1 MHDTIALDYGADSP
15 LVLEPEPGGLV
26 MDLAGPEGV
35 AGDEAR
41 RLVAAAVAAP
51 PHGPPLEAHVVP
63 GDRVVVA
70 LAGAVP
76 QAGAVVAALLERL
89 VVAGVAPE
97 NVQVLQGAS
106 LDSMAETA
114 AAEPAGGGSPAAA
127 MPAGGGSPAAA
138 VPAGGGSPA
147 AAVPFDPT
155 NEAETAYLAADDE
168 GRPLYMARAL
178 VDADVVVAVGGWG
191 WDAAVGGRSPEGELW
206 PTFSRLECRRRF
218 DVALARRGRQAL
230 PDWRSG
236 AQEATWQL
244 GICASLRLV
253 AGRRDTLHAAC
264 FGLPDEAARRA
275 RAAADAWRPT
285 IDEPV
290 SLAVATLSR
299 PCGGFNAVTRA
310 VAAAARVTHPGGT
323 ICIASRVAAGPGVV
337 FLRWRQGAPLRRLV
351 HEAVAS
357 GDPTLVAD
365 AIETRLFARALGERR
380 LVLLSEIG
388 ETETEELGF
397 GCASGPEALERLFQ
411 HAESV
416 AVLHEADRMLPRLG

>member
-1 MHDTIALDYGADSP
+1 MHDAIALEYGADSP

-26 MDLAGPEGV
+26 MDRAGPEGV
-35 AGDEAR
+35 ADDEAHQ
-41 RLVAAAVAAP
+41 LVSAAVAAP

-70 LAGAVP
+70 LAGDVP
-76 QAGAVVAALLERL
+76 QADAVVAALRERL
-89 VVAGVAPE
+89 VASGVAPE
-97 NVQVLQGAS
+97 DVQVLHGADLES
-106 LDSMAETA
+106 PVPA
-114 AAEPAGGGSPAAA
+114 ARAGGGSPSATE
-127 MPAGGGSPAAA
+127 PAGGAAA
-138 VPAGGGSPA
+138 RGS
-147 AAVPFDPT
+147 VVSFDPADET
-155 NEAETAYLAADDE
+155 ATAYLAADAE

-236 AQEATWQL
+236 AQEASWQL

-253 AGRRDTLHAAC
+253 AGRRGTLHAAC
-264 FGLPDEAARRA
+264 FGLPDEAARQA
-275 RAAADAWRPT
+275 REAADAWRPS

-290 SLAVATLSR
+290 ALTVATLSQPAGSFR
-299 PCGGFNAVTRA
+299 GVTRA
-310 VAAAARVTHPGGT
+310 VAAAARVTHPAGT
-323 ICIASRVAAGPGVV
+323 ICIASRVATGPGVV

-351 HEAVAS
+351 HEAATS

-380 LVLLSEIG
+380 LVLLSEIA
-388 ETETEELGF
+388 ETEIEELGF
-397 GCASGPEALERLFQ
+397 GCAAGPESLERLFQ

>member
-1 MHDTIALDYGADSP
+1 MHDAIALEYGADSP

-35 AGDEAR
+35 ADDEAR
-41 RLVAAAVAAP
+41 RLVSAAVAAP
-51 PHGPPLEAHVVP
+51 PHGPPLAAHVVP
-63 GDRVVVA
+63 GDHVVVA

-76 QAGAVVAALLERL
+76 QADVVVAVLRERL
-89 VVAGVAPE
+89 VASGVAPE
-97 NVQVLQGAS
+97 DVQVLRGAGLES
-106 LDSMAETA
+106 TA
-114 AAEPAGGGSPAAA
+114 AVALAGGGSPSATES
-127 MPAGGGSPAAA
+127 AGGGANAI
-138 VPAGGGSPA
+138 GS
-147 AAVPFDPT
+147 VVSFDPT
-155 NEAETAYLAADDE
+155 DDTATAYLAADDE
-168 GRPLYMARAL
+168 GQPLYMARAL

-236 AQEATWQL
+236 AWEATWQL

-264 FGLPDEAARRA
+264 FGLPDEAARQA
-275 RAAADAWRPT
+275 RQAADAWRPS

-290 SLAVATLSR
+290 ALTVATLSR
-299 PCGGFNAVTRA
+299 PAGSFRAVTRA
-310 VAAAARVTHPGGT
+310 VAAAARVTHPAGT
-323 ICIASRVAAGPGVV
+323 ICIASRVATGPGVV

-351 HEAVAS
+351 HEAVTS

-380 LVLLSEIG
+380 LVLLSEIP
-388 ETETEELGF
+388 ETEIEELGF
-397 GCASGPEALERLFQ
+397 GCASGPEAIERLFQ

>member
-1 MHDTIALDYGADSP
+1 MHDAIALEYGAEAP
-15 LVLEPEPGGLV
+15 LVLEPEPGGRV
-26 MDLAGPEGV
+26 VDRTGPEGV
-35 AGDEAR
+35 VGDEAR
-41 RLVAAAVAAP
+41 RLVMAAVAAP

-76 QAGAVVAALLERL
+76 QADAVVAAIHERL
-89 VVAGVAPE
+89 VAAGVAPDD
-97 NVQVLQGAS
+97 VRVLQSAG
-106 LDSMAETA
+106 LDSTA
-114 AAEPAGGGSPAAA
+114 VAPALASAI
-127 MPAGGGSPAAA
+127 
-138 VPAGGGSPA
+138 
-147 AAVPFDPT
+147 PFDPSR
-155 NEAETAYLAADDE
+155 EADTAYLAADDE

-191 WDAAVGGRSPEGELW
+191 WDAAIGGRSPEGELW
-206 PTFSRLECRRRF
+206 PTFSRLDCRRRF
-218 DVALARRGRQAL
+218 DLALARRGRQAL

-264 FGLPDEAARRA
+264 FGLPDEAARQA
-275 RAAADAWRPT
+275 RAAAAAWCP
-285 IDEPV
+285 DVEEPV
-290 SLAVATLSR
+290 ELAVATLSR
-299 PCGGFNAVTRA
+299 PVSGFGAITRA
-310 VAAAARVTHPGGT
+310 VAAAARVTHPAGT
-323 ICIASRVAAGPGVV
+323 ICVASRVATGPGMV

-380 LVLLSEIG
+380 LVLLSDIG

-397 GCASGPEALERLFQ
+397 GCATGPEALEKLFH

-416 AVLHEADRMLPRLG
+416 AVLHEADRMLPRIG